1 LSSILKALKKLE
13 DEYPNGEDQISW
25 PQRTGTTRII
35 RRWEIHSGR
44 FTRILWGFIGLII
57 LAAAGWFVF
66 YMQRPIAADAVPA
79 ETIPEPVAVRTS
91 SAGEF
96 LSPAQPPA
104 DPEPSHSPAAR
115 PAERTPEPKRIP
127 AAGPWSPSTVK
138 PVTPAQGLPDEPPGA
153 ASPPVDTGRSA
164 LPKPA
169 GLRLQAISWSRQP
182 SERIAVIDNEI
193 VREGAALKGYSVIRI
208 ESDKVVLRK
217 DGEEWAL
224 AFKLQ
229 KSSD

>member
-44 FTRILWGFIGLII
+44 FTRILWGSLGLIL

-79 ETIPEPVAVRTS
+79 EAIPEPVAARTS

-96 LSPAQPPA
+96 LNQDQPPA
-104 DPEPSHSPAAR
+104 DPEASHSPAAR
-115 PAERTPEPKRIP
+115 PAEKTLEPKRIP
-127 AAGPWSPSTVK
+127 APGPRSPSTAK
-138 PVTPAQGLPDEPPGA
+138 PVTPAHGLPDEPPGA
-153 ASPPVDTGRSA
+153 ASPPVNTGRNA

-169 GLRLQAISWSRQP
+169 GLQLQAISWSKQP
-182 SERIAVIDNEI
+182 SERIAVINN
-193 VREGAALKGYSVIRI
+193 
-208 ESDKVVLRK
+208 
-217 DGEEWAL
+217 
-224 AFKLQ
+224 
-229 KSSD
+229 